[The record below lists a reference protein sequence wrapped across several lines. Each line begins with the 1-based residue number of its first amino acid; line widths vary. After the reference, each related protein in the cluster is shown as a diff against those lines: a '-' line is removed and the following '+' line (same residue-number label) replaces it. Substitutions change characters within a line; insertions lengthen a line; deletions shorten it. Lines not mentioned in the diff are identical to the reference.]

1 MGESSG
7 ASAGVDVD
15 VEEVSPRAWRL
26 LRVAAGY
33 EQRAVERELD
43 EVIQAHLSMLENDR
57 RGLSAARRRALLDLY
72 AAELTGEQ
80 VSALVEAF

>member
-7 ASAGVDVD
+7 ASTGVDV
-15 VEEVSPRAWRL
+15 EAISPRARRL

-43 EVIQAHLSMLENDR
+43 DVVQAHLSMLENDR
-57 RGLSAARRRALLDLY
+57 RGLSANRRRVLLDLY
-72 AAELTGEQ
+72 AAELTDEQ
-80 VSALVEAF
+80 VRALVEAF